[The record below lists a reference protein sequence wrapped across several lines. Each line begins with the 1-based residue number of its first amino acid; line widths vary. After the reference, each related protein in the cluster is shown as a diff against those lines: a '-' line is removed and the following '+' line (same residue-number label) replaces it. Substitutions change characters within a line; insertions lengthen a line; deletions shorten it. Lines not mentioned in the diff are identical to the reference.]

1 MNKYFTLSDWISL
14 LQKLGQANQKI
25 ISPQMLTMASGL
37 SPNAA
42 LKAIQR
48 LGKKG
53 YLIKLYKRTYANKFA
68 PPRLEEIAMI
78 YGRPCYISFESAL
91 ENHGL
96 ISQMPLV
103 LTCATPR
110 KTKNLKTPFGEIVF
124 HHIALQLFNN
134 YKNERG
140 ILWATAEKALL
151 DYLYINAKA
160 NRSHSL
166 LDELNIAGLN
176 KMRLKKLSRTYPKSV
191 RTHLKKFT
199 D

>member
-1 MNKYFTLSDWISL
+1 MKKYFTLSDWISL

-37 SPNAA
+37 NPDAA

-53 YLIKLYKRTYANKFA
+53 YLIKLYKKTYANKFA
-68 PPRLEEIAMI
+68 PPRLEEIAML
-78 YGRPCYISFESAL
+78 YGRPCFISFESAL

-110 KTKNLKTPFGEIVF
+110 KTKNLKTPMGEIIF
-124 HHIALQLFNN
+124 HHIARRFFNN
-134 YKNERG
+134 YKNEQG

-151 DYLYINAKA
+151 DYLYIKAKA
-160 NRSHSL
+160 KGSRSL
-166 LDELNIAGLN
+166 LSELNPAMLN
-176 KMRLKKLSRTYPKSV
+176 KKWLKTLSRTYPKSV
-191 RTHLKKFT
+191 RTHLKEFT